1 LPLARVEALHEEEL
15 REALACELVDLLRV
29 RVRVR
34 VRGYKVGV
42 RGKGSA

>member
-34 VRGYKVGV
+34 VRVRGYKVGV
-42 RGKGSA
+42 RG